1 MRKAIHCLVLFALLA
16 GSGCAGQGA
25 GSATGPSP
33 AAHKIKSEAAGQKPA
48 QMQRQ
53 PEAQAPAPVPPV
65 RAPAPVPPV
74 RTPAFMPNRLL
85 IPSVRLDAPVEPV
98 GVLPNGQMGVPK
110 STATVGILANGVV
123 PGQKGNALIAGHVD
137 SYTGPAVFYPLKKL
151 KAGDPVL
158 ISNENN
164 EFLIFKVVA
173 VESYRT
179 ADAPLDKIFGDT
191 DEARLNLITC
201 TGKYN
206 RQKREHEKRLVIY
219 TRLAD

>member
-1 MRKAIHCLVLFALLA
+1 MRKAIHCLVLCVLLA

-48 QMQRQ
+48 PTQQRQ
-53 PEAQAPAPVPPV
+53 PEAKTPAS
-65 RAPAPVPPV
+65 VPPV

-110 STATVGILANGVV
+110 STKTVGILANGVV

-137 SYTGPAVFYPLKKL
+137 SYSGPAVFYPLKKL
-151 KAGDPVL
+151 KVGDPVL
-158 ISNENN
+158 ISNANN
-164 EFLIFKVVA
+164 DFLVFKVVA

-179 ADAPLDKIFGDT
+179 AEAPLDKIFGDT

-219 TRLAD
+219 TRLAG